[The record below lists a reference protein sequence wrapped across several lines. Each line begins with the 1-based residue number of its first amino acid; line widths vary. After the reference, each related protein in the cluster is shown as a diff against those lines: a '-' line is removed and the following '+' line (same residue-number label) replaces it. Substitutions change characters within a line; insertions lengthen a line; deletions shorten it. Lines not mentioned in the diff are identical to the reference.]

1 MLMNAWIIM
10 FFFFFSYK
18 RENIR
23 PPESRLL
30 PDNYSLGKNNRTC
43 NKKVEVTKERD
54 KQMGRKEEKKDNEVD
69 GERNDKWQSDRIPH
83 LASLKTQISQ
93 CPKAVKST

>member
-1 MLMNAWIIM
+1 M
-10 FFFFFSYK
+10 
-18 RENIR
+18 
-23 PPESRLL
+23 
-30 PDNYSLGKNNRTC
+30 
-43 NKKVEVTKERD
+43 EVTKERD